1 MTLTSGLTSAE
12 QRFLSAQGI
21 GRLATVGPSGAP
33 QVKPVGFRYNERL
46 GTIDIGG
53 YNLAQSAKYKNIQH
67 NPAVAFVV
75 DDRPDGG
82 LEGTRFLEIRGVAEA
97 VPGGDPDVAD
107 MHGGAT
113 APGLVM
119 GPETIR
125 IHPRRVLSY
134 NVDPAHP
141 GFQARDAATEPAATE
156 PAATGH
162 AGPAGRAGP
171 AGPAGPAGSG
181 GVA

>member
-1 MTLTSGLTSAE
+1 VESMTLTSAE

-21 GRLATVGPSGAP
+21 GRLATVGPGGAP
-33 QVKPVGFRYNERL
+33 QVKPVGFRYNDRL

-107 MHGGAT
+107 SHGGAS
-113 APGLVM
+113 APGLVV
-119 GPETIR
+119 GPEVIR

-134 NVDPAHP
+134 NVDPGHP
-141 GFQARDAATEPAATE
+141 GLHARDAV
-156 PAATGH
+156 GGD
-162 AGPAGRAGP
+162 AGPGEAA
-171 AGPAGPAGSG
+171 
-181 GVA
+181 

>member
-1 MTLTSGLTSAE
+1 MAAGIDVAGIDLKITLGFTVKSMMLTSE
-12 QRFLSAQGI
+12 ERRFLSAQGI
-21 GRLATVGPSGAP
+21 GRLATIGPGGAP
-33 QVKPVGFRYNERL
+33 QVKPVGFRYNDRL

-53 YNLAQSAKYKNIQH
+53 YNLAQSAKYKNIQQ

-97 VPGGDPDVAD
+97 VPGGDPDSAD
-107 MHGGAT
+107 LHDGAS
-113 APGLVM
+113 APGLVF
-119 GPETIR
+119 GPEIIR

-141 GFQARDAATEPAATE
+141 GLRTRDAAIGTAGT
-156 PAATGH
+156 
-162 AGPAGRAGP
+162 AGP
-171 AGPAGPAGSG
+171 G